1 MKKSNQLE
9 EVLEFP
15 MTPITEDTFER
26 QGWEKH
32 EGEDVD
38 EKNGETV
45 KFYYYTLPLPK
56 DNPEEDCVQL
66 ISSAN
71 DEWDDYD
78 NLKKGEFVVEID
90 GSFGLGLCWTEEEI
104 EILYKALT
112 TSDIE

>member
-1 MKKSNQLE
+1 MREWNKLK

-15 MTPITEDTFER
+15 VTPITEKTFER

-32 EGEDVD
+32 IERD
-38 EKNGETV
+38 EKSGES
-45 KFYYYTLPLPK
+45 YYYWILYYTLPIPK

-71 DEWDDYD
+71 DEWDDFD

-90 GSFGLGLCWTEEEI
+90 GSFGLGLCWTEEDI